1 MRSYVFMLVL
11 LTLAAAP
18 VLAFSIADH
27 VVFSEV
33 FYDPVG
39 NDTAWVELFNPT
51 VNNINISGYTIKN
64 NNGTFTIPD
73 VTIPIPSNTTLI
85 INLTLDLNVGGDNM
99 TLFNKTNKI
108 SDRIYWKNNTNS
120 NWIIEAQEGTS
131 LERVPVFSDTDSP
144 NDWLSS
150 QIPSPGNVSF
160 GLCPRNV
167 SVNMNPYYRPNTT
180 LSVIFNITDIM
191 CNPENN
197 TAVVVIIQKLAEI
210 NEVNGSNI
218 TVFQDINATNSL
230 GFYNSSF
237 PITANA
243 TLGNYSVFVNTTEYT
258 QTSVIRVCIDCDNDT
273 YVSNLIVNGTDCNDD
288 NSSIHPNATDI
299 PANGVDDD
307 CINGDLTTTTS
318 TSTATT
324 APEDTGGGGG
334 GSSEPPVPK
343 PKKTTT
349 TESTTT
355 EPTTTIETTTTEET
369 TTTVEENLTA
379 AAAPPATGFA
389 IGEISSYVPG
399 IVAIMIILG
408 VIIGV
413 IKYNKNAKKKVYKYA
428 AGG

>member
-1 MRSYVFMLVL
+1 MLVL

-85 INLTLDLNVGGDNM
+85 INLTLDLNIGGDNL

-108 SDRIYWKNNTNS
+108 SDRIFWKNYTNS
-120 NWIIEAQEGTS
+120 NWFIEAIEGTS
-131 LERVPVFSDTDSP
+131 LERVPAFSDTDSP

-150 QIPSPGNVSF
+150 QTPSPGTVRF
-160 GLCPRNV
+160 ELCPRNV
-167 SVNMNPYYRPNTT
+167 SVSMNPYYRPNTT
-180 LSVIFNITDIM
+180 LSVIFNITNIM

-197 TAVVVIIQKLAEI
+197 TAVIVIIQKLAEI
-210 NEVNGSNI
+210 NEVNGSNV
-218 TVFQDINATNSL
+218 TVFQDTNATNSM

-237 PITANA
+237 PLAENI
-243 TLGNYSVFVNTTEYT
+243 TLGNYSVFVNTTGYI

-273 YVSNLIVNGTDCNDD
+273 YNSSLIIGGTDCNDD
-288 NSSIHPNATDI
+288 NVNINPGESEVCGNGNDEDCNSNTSDI
-299 PANGVDDD
+299 CP
-307 CINGDLTTTTS
+307 TTS
-318 TSTATT
+318 TPTT
-324 APEDTGGGGG
+324 APDASSGSP
-334 GSSEPPVPK
+334 SSEPPVPK

-369 TTTVEENLTA
+369 TTLIEENVTEA
-379 AAAPPATGFA
+379 ESSGATGFA
-389 IGEISSYVPG
+389 IGDLSN
-399 IVAIMIILG
+399 VAP
-408 VIIGV
+408 VIIGAV
-413 IKYNKNAKKKVYKYA
+413 AIIAVAAAVFMYRKNAHKKVYKYV
-428 AGG
+428 AGGIKKK

>member
-1 MRSYVFMLVL
+1 MVMI
-11 LTLAAAP
+11 LTAAP

-51 VNNINISGYTIKN
+51 ASDKNISGYTIKN
-64 NNGTFTIPD
+64 NNGTFAVPD
-73 VTIPIPSNTTLI
+73 ATIPSNTTLI
-85 INLTLDLNVGGDNM
+85 INLTLDLNVGGDNL

-150 QIPSPGNVSF
+150 QTPSPGNVSF

-180 LSVIFNITDIM
+180 LSIVFNITDIM

-237 PITANA
+237 PVTTNA

-324 APEDTGGGGG
+324 APE
-334 GSSEPPVPK
+334 SSSSSSSAGEALVPK

-379 AAAPPATGFA
+379 AQASPSTGFA

-428 AGG
+428 AGGIKRK